1 MNHEYMITL
10 RLQNPEKNVCRTLEE
25 FDNLILYLVRL
36 QKNRIFITL
45 PFIELSEKII
55 EEMRRSFINDSD
67 TVYWHSITVI
77 SKYIR
82 KIASNEGEN
91 TEPVANILQSQPE
104 VRFGI
109 TDGI

>member
-55 EEMRRSFINDSD
+55 EEMRKNSKES
-67 TVYWHSITVI
+67 YAGSWYSITVI
-77 SKYIR
+77 SRYIR
-82 KIASNEGEN
+82 KISKDETEN
-91 TEPVANILQSQPE
+91 IEPLLNILQSKSE
-104 VRFGI
+104 STLGVL
-109 TDGI
+109 DGI